1 MFNCTKKG
9 SHSHSGYYKK
19 SFLIIYLEIIFAE
32 QTLSLHGFQVS
43 NNIVTF
49 SFGVDPN
56 LWFGLSNSTSGWT
69 AFNYSI
75 EDTLTKADIWL
86 VKSTECPK
94 YDLANTLRWHTIY

>member
-1 MFNCTKKG
+1 MFKCTKKNLT
-9 SHSHSGYYKK
+9 HTRGYYKK

-32 QTLSLHGFQVS
+32 QTLSPHGFQVS

-56 LWFGLSNSTSGWT
+56 LWFGHSNSTSGWT

-75 EDTLTKADIWL
+75 EDTGH
-86 VKSTECPK
+86 P
-94 YDLANTLRWHTIY
+94 H